1 VSKPGLSLI
10 IPFRDDD
17 GSRTA
22 VKEWIVARWA
32 HHFPDAEMIIQS
44 DDGGIPFSKT
54 LAINSAFERS
64 RGDVVAILDCD
75 VWIEPEHTRE
85 AVDLIASEKAYW
97 VRPASK
103 VYRLT
108 EEATA
113 RLIAQ
118 DPLVPFPPRERT
130 DFESIRKVWGLLH
143 LFPRAAFEAI
153 GGYDPR
159 FRGWGGE
166 DWAAIDA
173 MDTLWGRHTM
183 LPYPLFHL
191 YHPRLRNAAG
201 ESVWLGQTSRNIDLR
216 QRYSAARGDP
226 KAMRALV
233 EEAKDLEGDHQDRAG

>member
-1 VSKPGLSLI
+1 MGKPSLSFI

-17 GSRTA
+17 GTRTA
-22 VKEWIVARWA
+22 VKEWIVARWT

-44 DDGGIPFSKT
+44 DDGGMPFSKT
-54 LAINSAFERS
+54 LAINSGFARTT
-64 RGDVVAILDCD
+64 GDVVGILDCD

-85 AVDLIASEKAYW
+85 AVNLIGRGKAPW

-103 VYRLT
+103 VYRLNA
-108 EEATA
+108 EATA

-118 DPLVPFPPRERT
+118 DPLVPFPPRQRS

-143 LFPRAAFEAI
+143 LFPREAFEAI

-173 MDTLWGRHTM
+173 MDTLWGHHVM
-183 LPYPLFHL
+183 LPHGLYHL
-191 YHPRLRNAAG
+191 HHPRLSNEAG
-201 ESVWLGQTSRNIDLR
+201 ESVWVGQTTRNVDLR
-216 QRYSAARGDP
+216 RRYSAARDDP
-226 KAMRALV
+226 EAMRELV
-233 EEAKDLEGDHQDRAG
+233 MEGHRQQPGGERD

>member
-1 VSKPGLSLI
+1 VSHPRLSLI

-17 GSRTA
+17 GTRTA
-22 VKEWIVARWA
+22 VKEWIAARWR

-44 DDGGIPFSKT
+44 DDGGVPFSKT
-54 LAINSAFERS
+54 LAVNSGFARS
-64 RGDVVAILDCD
+64 TGEIVAVLDCD
-75 VWIEPEHTRE
+75 VWLEPEHTRE
-85 AVDLIASEKAYW
+85 AIDLIVSGKAHW

-118 DPLVPFPPRERT
+118 DPQAPFPPRRRS

-143 LFPRAAFEAI
+143 IFPRAAFEAI

-173 MDTLWGRHTM
+173 MDTLWGHHTM
-183 LPYPLFHL
+183 LPHGLYHL
-191 YHPRLRNAAG
+191 YHRRLTNAAG
-201 ESVWLGQTSRNIDLR
+201 ESVWQGQKSRNIQLR
-216 QRYSAARGDP
+216 RRFSEARDDP
-226 KAMRALV
+226 AAMRALL
-233 EEAKDLEGDHQDRAG
+233 EEAGAPKDAPGR